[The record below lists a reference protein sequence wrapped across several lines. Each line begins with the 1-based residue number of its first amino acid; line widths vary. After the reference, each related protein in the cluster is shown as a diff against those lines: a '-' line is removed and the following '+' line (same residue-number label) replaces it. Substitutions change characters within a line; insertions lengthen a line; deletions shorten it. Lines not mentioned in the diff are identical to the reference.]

1 MTGPS
6 PAATVVKTVERDV
19 CTIPVCTRCNVCYEF
34 DTRATNRDL
43 AIPYR
48 VSLNGK
54 ILESATTQR
63 KLSANRK
70 IILQAEPGSR
80 IALFLNSDVHPKFRK
95 HPVYEVVVGA
105 NDVHIKITEK
115 KNKHAESAVLVPSQ
129 PGPVQPGQ
137 RALDTYEAALTGDI
151 WMHISHRYTEAEAD
165 AMLPKDMPLAIRD
178 AVLWIYAGLKSIQLE
193 VYIPATGAAAAMKMI
208 LRFQESENAKKHIN
222 SCSLLKDV
230 LPRTHPHAFA
240 ALMTEAYA
248 AGVNHISLT
257 SCWRPML
264 GSIVHRAGLGLDV
277 VHIAS
282 TTEKVEINRAGLKS
296 KTRTASVSEA
306 EIMAYGEYREA
317 LKKEQKIMSESERST
332 EISDSK
338 KAKEKWSNEVRKPEP
353 ALMAALRRC
362 LANHQSIKQIL
373 DPWYLDTNSKD
384 NFDKVIN
391 AQIGSLE
398 VLHKNHLHITIND
411 PNIL

>member
-1 MTGPS
+1 MTRPS

-19 CTIPVCTRCNVCYEF
+19 CTVPVCTRCNVCYEF
-34 DTRATNRDL
+34 DTRATNSDL

-54 ILESATTQR
+54 VVESATTQR
-63 KLSANRK
+63 KLGANRK

-115 KNKHAESAVLVPSQ
+115 KNKHAESAVLV
-129 PGPVQPGQ
+129 
-137 RALDTYEAALTGDI
+137 
-151 WMHISHRYTEAEAD
+151 EAD

-178 AVLWIYAGLKSIQLE
+178 AVLRIYAGLKSIQLE
-193 VYIPATGAAAAMKMI
+193 VHIPAIGAAAAMKMN
-208 LRFQESENAKKHIN
+208 LRFQESDNATEHIT

-264 GSIVHRAGLGLDV
+264 GSTFFA
-277 VHIAS
+277 
-282 TTEKVEINRAGLKS
+282 
-296 KTRTASVSEA
+296 TRTIGTNLIA
-306 EIMAYGEYREA
+306 GEMWDAANGPPSSTRKNPISMSPRIP
-317 LKKEQKIMSESERST
+317 KKETSSAR
-332 EISDSK
+332 
-338 KAKEKWSNEVRKPEP
+338 W
-353 ALMAALRRC
+353 
-362 LANHQSIKQIL
+362 
-373 DPWYLDTNSKD
+373 
-384 NFDKVIN
+384 
-391 AQIGSLE
+391 
-398 VLHKNHLHITIND
+398 
-411 PNIL
+411 

>member
-1 MTGPS
+1 MTRPS

-19 CTIPVCTRCNVCYEF
+19 CTVPVCTRCNVCYEF

-54 ILESATTQR
+54 VLESATTQR
-63 KLSANRK
+63 KLGANRK

-95 HPVYEVVVGA
+95 HPVYEAVVGA

-129 PGPVQPGQ
+129 PGPAQPGQ
-137 RALDTYEAALTGDI
+137 RGLDTYEAALTGDI

-178 AVLWIYAGLKSIQLE
+178 AVLRIYAGLKSIQLE
-193 VYIPATGAAAAMKMI
+193 VYIPAIGAAAAMKMN
-208 LRFQESENAKKHIN
+208 LRFQESDNAKEHIN

-282 TTEKVEINRAGLKS
+282 DTQKVAINRAGLKEKNRS
-296 KTRTASVSEA
+296 IYVSEQ
-306 EIMAYGEYREA
+306 EIKAYDEYMDALDKNRNISKSSEGNNEA
-317 LKKEQKIMSESERST
+317 VPT
-332 EISDSK
+332 K
-338 KAKEKWSNEVRKPEP
+338 KAREKWQEEMIKGEP
-353 ALMAALRRC
+353 ALMTTLRKY
-362 LANHQSIKQIL
+362 LINHQSIKQIL
-373 DPWYLDTNSKD
+373 DPWYLETNSKD
-384 NFDKVIN
+384 MNEKVAN
-391 AQIGSLE
+391 EQRSSLE
-398 VLHKNHLHITIND
+398 NLHNNHLHITIME

>member
-1 MTGPS
+1 MTRQS

-19 CTIPVCTRCNVCYEF
+19 CTVPVCTRCNVCYEF

-54 ILESATTQR
+54 VLESATTQR
-63 KLSANRK
+63 KLGANRK

-115 KNKHAESAVLVPSQ
+115 KNKHAERAVLVPSQ
-129 PGPVQPGQ
+129 PRPAQPGQ

-178 AVLWIYAGLKSIQLE
+178 AVLRIYAGLKSIQLE
-193 VYIPATGAAAAMKMI
+193 VYIPAQGAAAAMKMNV
-208 LRFQESENAKKHIN
+208 RFQESDNATEHVN

-248 AGVNHISLT
+248 AGVNNISVT

-282 TTEKVEINRAGLKS
+282 ATEKVEINRAALKE
-296 KTRTASVSEA
+296 KKRATNVSEL
-306 EIMAYGEYREA
+306 EKKAYGDYIGELEK
-317 LKKEQKIMSESERST
+317 LKNIST
-332 EISDSK
+332 ELERAIQLTETTNARKKWKGEMSK
-338 KAKEKWSNEVRKPEP
+338 NEP
-353 ALMAALRRC
+353 ALMTAFRKHLST
-362 LANHQSIKQIL
+362 HHSVKQIL
-373 DPWYLDTNSKD
+373 DPWYLDINLKD
-384 NFDKVIN
+384 AIDKVEN
-391 AQIGSLE
+391 EQRSPLE
-398 VLHKNHLHITIND
+398 DLHKNHLHITIIE